1 MDPDQ
6 DPALLRAK
14 LNLETARIPW
24 PALQGLHAA
33 GDVLAAAPDLDL
45 VEVAVQMA
53 RDNSAQIRSWL
64 AAGRLAP
71 VSDDQARAWHAAGAE
86 VWAVVVKPFVLVQDG
101 AARAPGSQ
109 TPASGSAA
117 DER

>member
-1 MDPDQ
+1 MDPDEDQ
-6 DPALLRAK
+6 ELLRAK

-24 PALQGLHAA
+24 QTLQGFFAA
-33 GDVLAAAPDLDL
+33 GDVLAAAADLDL

-53 RDNSAQIRSWL
+53 CDNRTQVAAWL
-64 AAGRLAP
+64 ESGRLAP
-71 VSDDQARAWHAAGAE
+71 VSDDQARAWHAASAE

-101 AARAPGSQ
+101 TARAPGPQ
-109 TPASGSAA
+109 PPAPGRAA

>member
-1 MDPDQ
+1 MDPDEDQ
-6 DPALLRAK
+6 ALLRAK

-24 PALQGLHAA
+24 PALQGLYAA

-53 RDNSAQIRSWL
+53 RDNSAQIRLWL
-64 AAGRLAP
+64 AAKRLAP
-71 VSDDQARAWHAAGAE
+71 VSDDQARAWHAAGTE

-101 AARAPGSQ
+101 AARAPGPRPSA
-109 TPASGSAA
+109 PAGAA